1 MNTVSF
7 NRQGGGLAKRLPGED
22 HISGL
27 VVYGQPNVDKNLLI
41 EPEGLATIG
50 ITPVSHPVLHYHV
63 SEYFRVN
70 PGSKLYLVSLAAND
84 GQFVAIKQLQQ

>member
-27 VVYGQPNVDKNLLI
+27 VVYGQPNVDKTGNS
-41 EPEGLATIG
+41 
-50 ITPVSHPVLHYHV
+50 VCKK
-63 SEYFRVN
+63 
-70 PGSKLYLVSLAAND
+70 SKLDFIRVTSSFCFYIHR
-84 GQFVAIKQLQQ
+84 IKIGRAHV

>member
-7 NRQGGGLAKRLPGED
+7 NRQEGGLAKRLPGED

-27 VVYGQPNVDKNLLI
+27 VVYGQPNVAKTLLI
-41 EPEGLATIG
+41 EVEGLASIG
-50 ITPVSHPVLHYHV
+50 VTPTSHPVLHYNV

-70 PGSKLYLVSLAAND
+70 PG
-84 GQFVAIKQLQQ
+84 